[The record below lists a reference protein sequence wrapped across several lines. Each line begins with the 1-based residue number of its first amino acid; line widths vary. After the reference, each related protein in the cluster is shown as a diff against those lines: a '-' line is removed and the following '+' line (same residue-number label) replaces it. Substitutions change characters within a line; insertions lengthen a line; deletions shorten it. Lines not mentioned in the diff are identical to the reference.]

1 MCGNETQIFHFLSAF
16 SSGEY
21 FTSLTGL
28 LMSKGGSCSST
39 VKGYHFLACAYAPK
53 LASASTA
60 LAATAPAATS
70 DRFMSASCI
79 LLGQA
84 RPAFTLRCTSCPK
97 PTNHYPYGIFGMS
110 IVPARLDG
118 LSRRIVENTF
128 ADAAID
134 LFRKIAERRFE
145 RLSAL
150 VRRSIPERLLTG
162 SFVTS
167 S

>member
-1 MCGNETQIFHFLSAF
+1 
-16 SSGEY
+16 
-21 FTSLTGL
+21 
-28 LMSKGGSCSST
+28 
-39 VKGYHFLACAYAPK
+39 
-53 LASASTA
+53 
-60 LAATAPAATS
+60 
-70 DRFMSASCI
+70 
-79 LLGQA
+79 
-84 RPAFTLRCTSCPK
+84 
-97 PTNHYPYGIFGMS
+97 MS

-118 LSRRIVENTF
+118 LSRRIVGNTF

-167 S
+167 SRQFWLRCSAAESSPRRVTAEPRSPARNQCQRRPVLAGIAVPDGINEVVADDAGEG